1 MYKCLN
7 DLASRFVCSNF
18 QYAKDVHNVNARWST
33 NHQLAINDHCSI
45 RSVQYQGAIEW
56 NKLPLQIRV
65 ISSLL
70 SFKEAVL
77 DHIKDYIVK
86 NGDTF

>member
-1 MYKCLN
+1 MTL
-7 DLASRFVCSNF
+7 SNF
-18 QYAKDVHNVNARWST
+18 HSRKFSF
-33 NHQLAINDHCSI
+33 
-45 RSVQYQGAIEW
+45 QYQGAIEW

-65 ISSLL
+65 ISSLQ
-70 SFKEAVL
+70 SFKEVVL

>member
-7 DLASRFVCSNF
+7 DLAPRYICSNF
-18 QYAKDVHNVNARWST
+18 KYAKDVHNVNTRSST

-45 RSVQYQGAIEW
+45 RSFQYQGAIEW

-65 ISSLL
+65 IGSLQ
-70 SFKEAVL
+70 SIKEAVL